1 MMEDFLTYSP
11 LLALLASWG
20 AIYALQRKASAKEKA
35 LQTVRRHW
43 EAHLQSEQTL
53 LREVLS
59 DLVAFKRKIAE
70 VKHQSSPETQH
81 PAMQWNKLF
90 GNDVA
95 LTAWNWTRFYQV
107 IDVLHEG
114 FRPWLDC
121 THPLLDDEE
130 RQLCCLLVLGFR
142 NEELSVILEQGTAT
156 VLKRKTA
163 LRKKLGL
170 PEKANLTAYLRSF
183 ANTPATP

>member
-1 MMEDFLTYSP
+1 M
-11 LLALLASWG
+11 
-20 AIYALQRKASAKEKA
+20 
-35 LQTVRRHW
+35 
-43 EAHLQSEQTL
+43 
-53 LREVLS
+53 
-59 DLVAFKRKIAE
+59 
-70 VKHQSSPETQH
+70 
-81 PAMQWNKLF
+81 
-90 GNDVA
+90 A
-95 LTAWNWTRFYQV
+95 LTAWNWTRFYRV

-142 NEELSVILEQGTAT
+142 NEELAVILEQGTAT